1 MSTTPIATYEDV
13 KKYDMEALIA
23 FMKGKFGL
31 TENEL
36 GIFRDQGIDGESFL
50 MLNEE
55 RFKECNIRM
64 GPRAKLV
71 NLINKLNN
79 QKQSGATG
87 FSREP
92 TGLVHIFIDNPNI
105 EIEGKQLISNLENV
119 YEDQLYIDYG
129 RLLKTVLN
137 GRQIGDN
144 PVIVGSCPPTND
156 SIWRELENLGC
167 QVTVFDQNELGASI
181 SDAIQEHKR
190 PGIIVVVS
198 GDGDYRPVLRRALLR
213 DWIVEI
219 WFWDHGMSQHC
230 KWINVPYRPDLQTR
244 ITYLDSYY
252 TLFMY
257 AYGREN
263 SRDKK
268 FLEINGDAVETW
280 GNEQVMECYMNLN
293 TFCWWYK
300 PDGHSF
306 HMYFDNLEQWRE
318 AKCWVKKIYPE
329 VHEFQK
335 GRLGYISFALRILH
349 FGQAFICIC
358 NFIICSGQ
366 N

>member
-1 MSTTPIATYEDV
+1 MSTTPIAT
-13 KKYDMEALIA
+13 
-23 FMKGKFGL
+23 
-31 TENEL
+31 
-36 GIFRDQGIDGESFL
+36 
-50 MLNEE
+50 
-55 RFKECNIRM
+55 
-64 GPRAKLV
+64 
-71 NLINKLNN
+71 
-79 QKQSGATG
+79 
-87 FSREP
+87 EP

-335 GRLGYISFALRILH
+335 GRYSIYTYYTIDELGDIPLFCPSNYPYKNSKLLHLCQIRIANL
-349 FGQAFICIC
+349 ICMWIM
-358 NFIICSGQ
+358 FVITLIATIIMCVPEKTYKDMVGID
-366 N
+366 NDGRD